1 MSGITLATAQAK
13 LDLWL
18 SAEGSVAL
26 GQSVAHEGKALT
38 RANLAQIREDLGQR
52 KEAHE
57 DYRWTT
63 EIIAD
68 TGFATRAEHEAAW
81 DGFHRTK

>member
-1 MSGITLATAQAK
+1 M
-13 LDLWL
+13 
-18 SAEGSVAL
+18 AL
-26 GQSVAHEGKALT
+26 
-38 RANLAQIREDLGQR
+38 NLAQIREDLGQR